1 VDDDAVIVP
10 GPLDWLRNPDV
21 TFEVLIASARNGG
34 PGLIERIR
42 VRAAEIIGLAAH
54 PDGSIGMLRLER
66 PSKHRPYAETFD
78 MDALEQELGAQP
90 DIWAALQV
98 TGNVPP
104 GIQGRDVSAV
114 LGPLVNW
121 ERQERE
127 ELVNERLG
135 DPQGSVRVICCVFV
149 SCSRCFICS
158 GEWW

>member
-1 VDDDAVIVP
+1 
-10 GPLDWLRNPDV
+10 
-21 TFEVLIASARNGG
+21 
-34 PGLIERIR
+34 
-42 VRAAEIIGLAAH
+42 
-54 PDGSIGMLRLER
+54 
-66 PSKHRPYAETFD
+66 